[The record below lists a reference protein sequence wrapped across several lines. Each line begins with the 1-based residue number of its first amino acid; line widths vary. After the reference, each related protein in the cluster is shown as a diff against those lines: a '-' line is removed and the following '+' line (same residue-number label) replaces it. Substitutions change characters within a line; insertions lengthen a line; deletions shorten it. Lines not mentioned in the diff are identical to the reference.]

1 VLQWIPDHEH
11 LVPRLFGLVK
21 PGGALAVQVPAN
33 AGSPLHRSLLRT
45 ADDPR
50 WRRFTAGCASR
61 LVYHVPPFYSS
72 LLCGPAEHVEVWET
86 IYHHELP
93 DHRALVEWYKGTG
106 MRPCLERLPDETSR
120 GAFEDAVLE
129 GCRAD
134 YPVQPNGR
142 VIYPF
147 RRLFFIAYAR

>member
-1 VLQWIPDHEH
+1 
-11 LVPRLFGLVK
+11 
-21 PGGALAVQVPAN
+21 
-33 AGSPLHRSLLRT
+33 
-45 ADDPR
+45 
-50 WRRFTAGCASR
+50 
-61 LVYHVPPFYSS
+61 VPPFYSS